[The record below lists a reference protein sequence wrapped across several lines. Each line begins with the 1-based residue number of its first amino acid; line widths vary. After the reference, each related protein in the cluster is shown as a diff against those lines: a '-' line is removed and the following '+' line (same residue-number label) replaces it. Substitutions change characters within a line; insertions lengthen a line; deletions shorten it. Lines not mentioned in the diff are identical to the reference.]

1 MMSPRQKLKGRSLRY
16 ADGGMTPVAGMPQS
30 AFNQMN
36 PSYGGSDTGLN
47 NNAPLVAITNAPV
60 GGPGE
65 PAMRK
70 GGKVKKMAKGGAS
83 KRGDGCAVRG
93 KTKGRMV

>member
-1 MMSPRQKLKGRSLRY
+1 MMSPRQKLKGRTMRY

-60 GGPGE
+60 GGEAPQ
-65 PAMRK
+65 PMRK
-70 GGKVKKMAKGGAS
+70 GGKVSSAS
-83 KRGDGCAVRG
+83 KRADGCAIRG
-93 KTKGRMV
+93 KTRAR